1 MPGFTS
7 LGLGVP
13 QASLF
18 LNRRQDWKLLPP
30 PSLSGLPGFQ
40 VRAARTFF
48 CCIPEGHWQAQ
59 LRCWWQLTRTDARAC
74 LHMIPTLRGQ
84 RASLAFPRWPDW
96 QLVEA
101 GPSPR
106 VVRCVWDYAL
116 SDRSPLELGFARA
129 CGEGLSCTISAWWE
143 FPSGP
148 VVENLPANAGDMGS
162 IPGLGRFQI
171 GAAEPW
177 SPPMRHDC
185 WSPLA
190 LEPVFSNKR
199 RRRNKKPT
207 HHNWRPLSTRCN

>member
-48 CCIPEGHWQAQ
+48 CCIPEAQWQAQ

-129 CGEGLSCTISAWWE
+129 CGEGLSHVQYLPDGNSRVVQWLRICLPMQETWVQSLVWE
-143 FPSGP
+143 DSTCRGT
-148 VVENLPANAGDMGS
+148 M
-162 IPGLGRFQI
+162 
-171 GAAEPW
+171 
-177 SPPMRHDC
+177 
-185 WSPLA
+185 
-190 LEPVFSNKR
+190 
-199 RRRNKKPT
+199 KPT
-207 HHNWRPLSTRCN
+207 HAPRLLKPTRPRARVQ